1 MNRDRKYILTVSL
14 TAASALIAL
23 AASATAQN
31 AVTTIKSDDLK
42 WEDSPSLPK
51 GAQRVTLIG
60 DPTKAGEVVVSRSK
74 LPPNYVVPP
83 HRHPSPETLT
93 LLSGSIGFGVGETV
107 DTTGELHKPGAFFAQ
122 PANSP
127 HYLWTGDEGAI
138 FEVHTF
144 GPGGIEYINPTD
156 DPRKDQGQNRG

>member
-1 MNRDRKYILTVSL
+1 MNTDRKSILTVSL

-23 AASATAQN
+23 AASASAQD
-31 AVTTIKSDDLK
+31 AVTTIRSDDLK

-93 LLSGSIGFGVGETV
+93 LLSGSIGSG
-107 DTTGELHKPGAFFAQ
+107 
-122 PANSP
+122 
-127 HYLWTGDEGAI
+127 
-138 FEVHTF
+138 
-144 GPGGIEYINPTD
+144 
-156 DPRKDQGQNRG
+156 